1 MHVFGILWRC
11 LFWPSFCRLPWTWQE
26 MRPVLFRKHY
36 TLRDGVLV
44 CFQLSRSLLLL
55 IFNFLSPL
63 LFWLVYKE
71 FSNYYFI
78 TCIRNPTRLLTWS
91 FLQKQL
97 CVCVCFF
104 FQKSPSLMFDGVLNT
119 PLRWCMGF
127 NLDGLFLTKFL
138 TLSIL
143 LFYLYIRNFFT
154 PIL

>member
-1 MHVFGILWRC
+1 MWRC

-44 CFQLSRSLLLL
+44 CFQLPRSLLLL

-78 TCIRNPTRLLTWS
+78 ACIRNPTRLLTWS

-97 CVCVCFF
+97 TTEGPCVCVCVFF
-104 FQKSPSLMFDGVLNT
+104 FFF
-119 PLRWCMGF
+119 LR
-127 NLDGLFLTKFL
+127 NLHLRCLTEFLIHL
-138 TLSIL
+138 CVDVWDLA
-143 LFYLYIRNFFT
+143 
-154 PIL
+154 